1 MEIGPNRPMSIIFLH
16 QKYVHDPKVWPI
28 LNTAVTNDIKILANT
43 ILTQIELPNR
53 VCFGRGS
60 LRLSVL
66 SAKFWGELIRP
77 ILIGRFG
84 HELFWPWVVSAQ
96 GGRGSTLIFSA
107 YVGLDPTST
116 VYPIKISEQQAFPN
130 KYVIES

>member
-16 QKYVHDPKVWPI
+16 QKCVHDPKVWPI
-28 LNTAVTNDIKILANT
+28 MNTAVTNDIKILANT
-43 ILTQIELPNR
+43 LLTQIEPPNWG
-53 VCFGRGS
+53 CFGRGS
-60 LRLSVL
+60 LPLSVA

-77 ILIGRFG
+77 ILMGRMATSCFDRG
-84 HELFWPWVVSAQ
+84 SFQPR
-96 GGRGSTLIFSA
+96 GGGSTLIFSA
-107 YVGLDPTST
+107 YVSLDPAST